1 MCIMCNKCTHTFEV
15 VLRFARIFASGSA
28 AGRIFNVGGSIL
40 VINYFTCAW
49 LQVRHAIVRVRGK
62 KIEIKFQRFQ
72 TRD

>member
-49 LQVRHAIVRVRGK
+49 LQVRHAP
-62 KIEIKFQRFQ
+62 
-72 TRD
+72 RDRARARKEN